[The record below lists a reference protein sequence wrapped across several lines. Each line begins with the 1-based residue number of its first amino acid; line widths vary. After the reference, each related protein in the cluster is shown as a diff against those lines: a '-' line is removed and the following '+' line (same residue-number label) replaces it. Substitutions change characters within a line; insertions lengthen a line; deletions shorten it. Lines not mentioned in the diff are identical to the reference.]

1 MKLLQFYSKKD
12 EDQKLR
18 IGVLSG
24 NNIVRSLRM
33 DGTMRQFI
41 ARLSEVEHAE
51 RMIEA
56 EMQEAETWSLD
67 EVELLSPLTD
77 PEKIICIGLNYHDHV
92 IESGMKVPAVPVLFP
107 KYSNC
112 IAAHEQS
119 IAIPAEVT
127 QCDYE
132 VELAVVIGKEAKR
145 VSREDAMDYVFGYT
159 ILNDVSARDIQLN
172 EPQWTRGKT
181 IDGFAPIGP
190 WIVTA
195 DELPHPGSLAIKLRL
210 NGNLMQNSNTRELIF
225 DIPYLISFLSNTMTL
240 KPGDVISTG
249 TPPGVGM
256 GQNPQVWLKPG
267 DVVEAEIEGIGVLRS
282 TFVTEA
288 SDQTKD

>member
-1 MKLLQFYSKKD
+1 MKLLQFYEKQD
-12 EDQKLR
+12 EKRKPR
-18 IGVLSG
+18 IGVLG
-24 NNIVRSLRM
+24 EGNIVRPLRT
-33 DGTMRQFI
+33 DGTMRPFI
-41 ARLSEVEHAE
+41 ARLSEVEPSELELATWVEDAE
-51 RMIEA
+51 GWPLE
-56 EMQEAETWSLD
+56 
-67 EVELLSPLTD
+67 EVVLLSPLTD

-92 IESGMKVPAVPVLFP
+92 IESGMKVPSVPVLFP

-145 VSREDAMDYVFGYT
+145 VSREEAMDYVFGYT
-159 ILNDVSARDIQLN
+159 VLNDVSARDIQLN

-210 NGNLMQNSNTRELIF
+210 NGKLMQNSNTKELIF

-256 GQNPQVWLKPG
+256 GQKPQVWLKPG
-267 DVVEAEIEGIGVLRS
+267 DLVEAEIEGIGVLRN
-282 TFVTEA
+282 TFVAEA
-288 SDQTKD
+288 SLN